1 MSDFYQ
7 SIVKIFEQIIQ
18 YSTLILECVGVAVL
32 LFSAGKALVMLFCRK
47 GNVRLTFAEGIALSL
62 EFKLGGELLRTVM
75 VESWEELLTIGG
87 IILLRAAMT
96 FLIQWEIR
104 IEKRDEEH
112 KKELESAKHHTE
124 EEKNKDKKD

>member
-112 KKELESAKHHTE
+112 KKELESAENHTE

>member
-1 MSDFYQ
+1 MDSFYHT
-7 SIVKIFEQIIQ
+7 IVKVFEYIIQ
-18 YSTLILECVGVAVL
+18 YSTLLLECVGVAVL
-32 LFSAGKALVMLFCRK
+32 LFTAVKAVVMLFKRK
-47 GNVRLTFAEGIALSL
+47 DNVRLTLAEGIALSL

-87 IILLRAAMT
+87 IIILRAAMT

-112 KKELESAKHHTE
+112 KKELEAAEHTKE
-124 EEKNKDKKD
+124 EDKKD

>member
-1 MSDFYQ
+1 MDSFYHT
-7 SIVKIFEQIIQ
+7 IVKVFEYIIQ
-18 YSTLILECVGVAVL
+18 YSTLLLECVGVAVL
-32 LFSAGKALVMLFCRK
+32 LFTAVKAVVMLFKRK
-47 GNVRLTFAEGIALSL
+47 DNVRLTLAEGIALSL

-87 IILLRAAMT
+87 IIILRAAMT

-112 KKELESAKHHTE
+112 KKELEAAEHAKE
-124 EEKNKDKKD
+124 EDKKD

>member
-47 GNVRLTFAEGIALSL
+47 
-62 EFKLGGELLRTVM
+62 
-75 VESWEELLTIGG
+75 
-87 IILLRAAMT
+87 
-96 FLIQWEIR
+96 
-104 IEKRDEEH
+104 
-112 KKELESAKHHTE
+112 
-124 EEKNKDKKD
+124 

>member
-1 MSDFYQ
+1 MDSFYQ
-7 SIVKIFEQIIQ
+7 SVVFVFENIIK
-18 YSTLILECVGVAVL
+18 YSTLLLECVGVAVL
-32 LFSAGKALVMLFCRK
+32 LFTAVKAIVNLFRRK
-47 GNVRLTFAEGIALSL
+47 GNVRLTLAEGIALSL

-112 KKELESAKHHTE
+112 KKELEAASDQANSHTE
-124 EEKNKDKKD
+124 EHN

>member
-1 MSDFYQ
+1 MDSFYHT
-7 SIVKIFEQIIQ
+7 IVKIFEYIIQ
-18 YSTLILECVGVAVL
+18 YSTLLLECVGVAVL
-32 LFSAGKALVMLFCRK
+32 LFTAAKAVVMLFRKK
-47 GNVRLTFAEGIALSL
+47 GNVRLTLAEGIALSL

-75 VESWEELLTIGG
+75 VESWDELLTIGG

-112 KKELESAKHHTE
+112 KKELDAIEHSKD
-124 EEKNKDKKD
+124 EEKKD

>member
-47 GNVRLTFAEGIALSL
+47 GNVRLALSL
-62 EFKLGGELLRTVM
+62 EFKPGGELLRTVM

-104 IEKRDEEH
+104 IDKRDEEH
-112 KKELESAKHHTE
+112 KKELESTEHHTE